1 MCSELSTLWDHF
13 ILLYICL
20 QLVLEVLLVFQFMLF
35 FDLLCIVLLEVL
47 LVKRVF
53 RDFRAMSRKSY
64 QEYKR

>member
-35 FDLLCIVLLEVL
+35 FDLLCQLSVL
-47 LVKRVF
+47 LV
-53 RDFRAMSRKSY
+53 MMMLLLY
-64 QEYKR
+64 YL